1 MKKLKYKKSSLKDIR
16 EIAKNY
22 YKVIKDAY
30 RVQAGMGN
38 AGSVFS
44 VPLNQYTT
52 FL

>member
-1 MKKLKYKKSSLKDIR
+1 MKKLKYKKSGEK
-16 EIAKNY
+16 EVKEMAKKNY
-22 YKVIKDAY
+22 RIIKDAY
-30 RVQAGMGN
+30 RVQAGLGN